1 MDLNKSIWTA
11 SDEPIYNIG
20 VVSRMTGIPVAT
32 LRVWERRYK
41 FPKATRT
48 AGGHRLYSEREL
60 LRLRWVKAS
69 IDEGVQT
76 SQAIRALRSRER
88 AGRLTESPPT
98 ATAPAEPP
106 GQSTGAAPAPTA
118 PAAAALP
125 QVAPAMGPAVL
136 SPLAAFQQRL
146 VNALVS
152 HDLAQAEQVLGEVL
166 AIYPMEDLIL
176 EVIRPALVDIGEGWV
191 AGRINVATEHL
202 ASQFIRQRL
211 TLWMISGPPVQA
223 MKPVVLA
230 CGPDEWH
237 ELNLLMLGVLLRR
250 RRWPVAYLG
259 QSVPLHDLAK
269 FVRDI
274 DPPAVVVAAMT
285 EQSARQ
291 LLQWPEWLPEAAST
305 GRPVVAYGGAAFNNH
320 PELRTQM
327 QGLFLG
333 PTLPEGVD
341 ALERLLLSVNGR

>member
-1 MDLNKSIWTA
+1 MDLNKSIWAA

-88 AGRLTESPPT
+88 AGRLTEPLP
-98 ATAPAEPP
+98 AAPPAEPSP
-106 GQSTGAAPAPTA
+106 RPTEAVVAPAP
-118 PAAAALP
+118 PPP
-125 QVAPAMGPAVL
+125 QVAPAQGAAVL

-152 HDLAQAEQVLGEVL
+152 HNLAQAEQVLGEVL

-223 MKPVVLA
+223 VKPVVLA

-250 RRWPVAYLG
+250 RRWSVAYLG
-259 QSVPLHDLAK
+259 QAVPLHDLAK

-285 EQSARQ
+285 EHSARP

-305 GRPVVAYGGAAFNNH
+305 GRPVIAYGGAAFNNH
-320 PELRTQM
+320 PDLRAQM

-333 PTLPEGVD
+333 PTLPEAVD
-341 ALERLLLSVNGR
+341 ALERVLLSVNGR